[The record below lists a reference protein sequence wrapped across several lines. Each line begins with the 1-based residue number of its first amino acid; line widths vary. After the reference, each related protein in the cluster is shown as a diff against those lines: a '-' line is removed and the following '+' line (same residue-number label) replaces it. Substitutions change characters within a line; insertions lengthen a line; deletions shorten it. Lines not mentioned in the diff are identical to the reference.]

1 MKPQP
6 DTLDTPNTRVQK
18 ARILSHLKSGQAI
31 DLQTSLRLYNC
42 AGLRS
47 RIADL
52 RKEGW
57 PIKTD
62 MVRFVAPSGHHGAY
76 AVYSLAPGAERQ
88 EAAQAARGE
97 KVCRNCVHWGCMWF
111 HGKSIHKVG
120 ETGQGCKALIVNTP
134 ADFGC
139 NRFCQK

>member
-6 DTLDTPNTRVQK
+6 DTLDTQNTRVQK
-18 ARILSHLKSGQAI
+18 ARILSHLRSGQAI
-31 DLQTSLRLYNC
+31 DLQTSLRLYTC

-57 PIKTD
+57 PVKTD

-76 AVYSLAPGAERQ
+76 AVYSLAPGAEKQ
-88 EAAQAARGE
+88 DMPQAARVE
-97 KVCRNCVHWGCMWF
+97 KVCRNCTHWGEKKF
-111 HGKSIHKVG
+111 LASAILYGRNSGK
-120 ETGQGCKALIVNTP
+120 GCLYLQVNTP